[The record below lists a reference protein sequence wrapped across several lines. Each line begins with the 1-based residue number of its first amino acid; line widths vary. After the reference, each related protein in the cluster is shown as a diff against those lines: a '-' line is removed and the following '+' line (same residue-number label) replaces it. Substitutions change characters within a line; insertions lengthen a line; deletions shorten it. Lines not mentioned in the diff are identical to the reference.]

1 MKPLPSKG
9 KLKTWKDDRG
19 FGFITPD
26 EGGKN
31 VFLHI
36 RTLKNASRRPRVG
49 DTILYQRVA
58 AKGGKVQAVQ
68 ASIEGVAFSRVSTQS
83 RTRKKGLLSKVIGL
97 AILGTIAL
105 VSSQFRPSRS
115 PSFSPGQVTSNPQP
129 DCRIKGNIS
138 VQTGKKFYHLPGMED
153 YESTVI
159 DPTKGERWFCTE
171 SEAIAA
177 GWSRAP
183 R

>member
-26 EGGKN
+26 EGGKD

-36 RTLKNASRRPRVG
+36 SAIKNASRRPRVG
-49 DTILYQRVA
+49 DTILYQRVT
-58 AKGGKVQAVQ
+58 AKDGKVQAAK
-68 ASIEGVAFSRVSTQS
+68 ASIQGVASSRSPTQS
-83 RTRKKGLLSKVIGL
+83 RTRKKGLLSTVMGM
-97 AILGTIAL
+97 ASLGIIAL
-105 VSSQFRPSRS
+105 VISQFRSGRS
-115 PSFSPGQVTSNPQP
+115 PSFSPAEVTSTPQP
-129 DCRIKGNIS
+129 ECLIKGNIS
-138 VQTGKKFYHLPGMED
+138 IETNKKLYHLPGMQD
-153 YESTVI
+153 YGITQI
-159 DPTKGERWFCTE
+159 DSAKGERWFCTE

>member
-9 KLKTWKDDRG
+9 QLKTWKNDKG

-26 EGGKN
+26 EGGKD

-36 RTLKNASRRPRVG
+36 SAIKNASRRPRVG
-49 DTILYQRVA
+49 DTILYQRIT
-58 AKGGKVQAVQ
+58 AKDGKVQAAQ
-68 ASIEGVAFSRVSTQS
+68 ASIQGVASSRVQTQP
-83 RTRKKGLLSKVIGL
+83 RTRKKGLLSTVMGM

-115 PSFSPGQVTSNPQP
+115 PSFSPGQVTSTPQP

-138 VQTGKKFYHLPGMED
+138 FQTGKKLYHLPGMED

-159 DPTKGERWFCTE
+159 DPGKGERWFCTE

>member
-26 EGGKN
+26 EGGKD

-36 RTLKNASRRPRVG
+36 STLKNARRRPRVG
-49 DTILYQRVA
+49 DTILYQRVT

-68 ASIEGVAFSRVSTQS
+68 ASIEGVAFSRSPTQS
-83 RTRKKGLLSKVIGL
+83 RTRKKGLLSTVIGL

-105 VSSQFRPSRS
+105 VSNQFRPSRS
-115 PSFSPGQVTSNPQP
+115 PSLSPAQVTSTNQP

-138 VQTGKKFYHLPGMED
+138 IETNKKFYHLPGMED
-153 YESTVI
+153 YESTRI
-159 DPTKGERWFCTE
+159 DPTRGERWFCTE

-183 R
+183 Q